1 MRSDLR
7 LESIYTL
14 LRIRR
19 ESKEQVEKFYSKYN
33 WYSFHPNRTNNIKML
48 KYCQEGI
55 ALFKRRTWT
64 VQRELNRREFN
75 ETHSFEKMGF

>member
-1 MRSDLR
+1 
-7 LESIYTL
+7 
-14 LRIRR
+14 
-19 ESKEQVEKFYSKYN
+19 
-33 WYSFHPNRTNNIKML
+33 ML